1 MEQEKNIRKRL
12 AKQLG
17 GGEAFMP
24 ITEVLKKITF
34 EDLNTRPYNLPYS
47 FYELF
52 FHITF
57 AQKDIVKFT
66 CSDDYTAPKWPD
78 YYWPKEKKCKTRQDW
93 ENLKLDYFT
102 DKERLKN
109 FILDEKNALDQPV
122 KNGKNEQTLLRE
134 TLLVIEHSAYH
145 TGQLLVV
152 LRLLN
157 LHG

>member
-1 MEQEKNIRKRL
+1 MESELIIRKRL
-12 AKQLG
+12 AKQLE

-24 ITEVLKKITF
+24 ITEILKIITF

-52 FHITF
+52 FHIVF

-66 CSDDYTAPKWPD
+66 CSADYVTPKWPD
-78 YYWPKEKKCKTRQDW
+78 YYWPKEKKCKNRQEW
-93 ENLKLDYFT
+93 EELQSDYLI
-102 DKERLKN
+102 DRKRLQD
-109 FILDEKNALDQPV
+109 FILDENNVLDKPV
-122 KNGKNEQTLLRE
+122 RNGKDEQTLLRE
-134 TLLVIEHSAYH
+134 ILLVIEHTAYH
-145 TGQLLVV
+145 TGQLLVI